1 MGFLTNPSYSRDIR
15 YWSLMALGSI
25 ESSAE
30 KRIVPYQETILKVL
44 YDTITNPHG
53 SSTEMQVRG

>member
-53 SSTEMQVRG
+53 GSTEMQVRG